1 MVTPPAPEPE
11 PEPEPVVSVSLTAD
25 RATSVTTSSA
35 VLKAQCV
42 ATVDNVSVSPTSVG
56 FRYGT
61 AELTNN
67 VSCTADSAG
76 NFTTTLTGLAHSTT
90 YYWSAYAV
98 VNGEEYKLA
107 NNRQFTTQTP
117 TPEVTV
123 TSVSYKDLSD
133 GYAPTS
139 ERAYLSAN
147 YTATLDGAGLTPSA
161 VGFCYGTTTTRDDA
175 TSVTVT
181 QANLTAGSGSY
192 YLWQYGLQPATTY
205 YWWAWVEVEGTKHY
219 TTSKQFTTAEVASA
233 TPVVNASWLELPAA
247 MDGTSYQNATVW
259 TVKNGSTRNYTIAY
273 DASKYATY
281 WVAYNLKSGH
291 MGSLERPDDWNYDTS
306 EGASATSKQ
315 VNLTKTY
322 STYNNGAGHAKGHM
336 IPNASRNGNETM
348 QKQTFYYTNSVPQIH
363 NGFNNG
369 IWQSL
374 EAALQTI
381 GKSEEIFIVTGTA
394 FSKVGESKTI
404 SYTSTTSD
412 SGKSIPVPNYFYKVV
427 LKVDSTS
434 SPKSAKAIGF
444 WFENK
449 AYSNS
454 TYSEHT
460 VSVDQIEKWTGLNF
474 FVNLPDSIEEAAE
487 SNSSWSTFQS
497 F

>member
-1 MVTPPAPEPE
+1 M
-11 PEPEPVVSVSLTAD
+11 
-25 RATSVTTSSA
+25 
-35 VLKAQCV
+35 
-42 ATVDNVSVSPTSVG
+42 
-56 FRYGT
+56 
-61 AELTNN
+61 
-67 VSCTADSAG
+67 
-76 NFTTTLTGLAHSTT
+76 
-90 YYWSAYAV
+90 
-98 VNGEEYKLA
+98 
-107 NNRQFTTQTP
+107 
-117 TPEVTV
+117 
-123 TSVSYKDLSD
+123 
-133 GYAPTS
+133 
-139 ERAYLSAN
+139 
-147 YTATLDGAGLTPSA
+147 
-161 VGFCYGTTTTRDDA
+161 
-175 TSVTVT
+175 T

-233 TPVVNASWLELPAA
+233 TPVVDASWLELPAA
-247 MDGTSYQNATVW
+247 MDGTSYANATVW
-259 TVKNGSTRNYTIAY
+259 TVKSGSTRNYTIAY

-281 WVAYNLKSGH
+281 WVAYNLKSSH

-306 EGASATSKQ
+306 EGAPATSKQ

-336 IPNASRNGNETM
+336 IPNASRNGNSAM
-348 QKQTFYYTNSVPQIH
+348 QLQTFYYTNSVPQIH

-404 SYTSTTSD
+404 SYTSTPSD

-427 LKVDSTS
+427 LKVNSTS
-434 SPKSAKAIGF
+434 NPTSAKAIGF

-449 AYSNS
+449 AYSGS
-454 TYSEHT
+454 SYSSYA

-474 FVNLPDSIEEAAE
+474 FVNLPDSIEETAE
-487 SNSSWSTFQS
+487 GNSSWSSFQS